1 MSPLMMIHITAGGLG
16 LLSGFGALAFRKGET
31 LHRAAGTLFFGAML
45 FMSGLGAILAVF
57 LPNRPTVLIGM
68 FTFYLV
74 ATAWATV
81 RREEGRIGRFEV
93 GAALAVIGVA
103 AALFIAGWVATQSPK
118 GRMDQI
124 PNQVIFVFATVATI
138 AAVTDLRMIRRGGVS
153 GAPRIARHLWRM
165 CVALLIATTSFF
177 LGQQKVMP
185 EVLQGSP
192 ILFVPIVASLGLF
205 IFWMLRVKFT
215 NAFKPEATGLGDT
228 PRGRA
233 AWLFLS

>member
-1 MSPLMMIHITAGGLG
+1 MIHITAGGLG

-57 LPNRPTVLIGM
+57 LPNRPTVLIGLL
-68 FTFYLV
+68 TFYLV

-93 GAALAVIGVA
+93 GAAMAVIGVA
-103 AALFIAGWVATQSPK
+103 TALVVAGWVASQSPK
-118 GRMDQI
+118 GRMDHI
-124 PNQVIFVFATVATI
+124 PYQVIFVFAFV
-138 AAVTDLRMIRRGGVS
+138 AVTAAISDLLMIRRGGVS

-215 NAFKPEATGLGDT
+215 NAFKPEAAGLGET